1 MEENLKLSQ
10 LWLLENPLLA
20 KKKLCELHQLNE
32 DCKPTYENYYEL
44 ATSIRQ
50 MRALL
55 NDAKSCSIR
64 TRPILLYYASVQ
76 LAKATIIC
84 SQLNSAN
91 HHLTQK
97 HGVSIQSKKI
107 VNGKYLEERIR
118 IEKQGTLITWLQAI
132 STLKHIQY
140 SDVSETTPTQLNSLR
155 GLQLSIKDLWTML
168 PESELYERTGSL
180 TRKVYVDKLEISKER
195 TMFTLPRI
203 LLAQWGLTI
212 DQFEEWIRCQ
222 DIHHILTNIRYNDNK
237 ITLDLG
243 TNLHTILHFTP
254 SSHLFLQYNFRYLN
268 NHDHNTHMIAFNG
281 PQLPWP
287 LSNDLYLQEPIIYY
301 MLLFHLSMLSR
312 YYPLEWLDLIADD
325 TSIDYMSIELL
336 CNHTESVLIR
346 YAIEW
351 FILN

>member
-1 MEENLKLSQ
+1 MEEKLKLSQ

-32 DCKPTYENYYEL
+32 DFKPTYENYYEL
-44 ATSIRQ
+44 STSIRQ

-55 NDAKSCSIR
+55 NDAQSCSIR

-118 IEKQGTLITWLQAI
+118 IEKQGTLITWFQAI
-132 STLKHIQY
+132 STLNRIHYSNLSDSTPIQI
-140 SDVSETTPTQLNSLR
+140 NNLR
-155 GLQLSIKDLWTML
+155 GIQLTIKDLWAML

-180 TRKVYVDKLEISKER
+180 TRKVYTDKIEISNER
-195 TMFTLPRI
+195 IIFTLPRI

-212 DQFEEWIRCQ
+212 DQFEEWIRYQ
-222 DIHHILTNIRYNDNK
+222 DIHHILTNIRYNDNRV
-237 ITLDLG
+237 TLDLG
-243 TNLHTILHFTP
+243 TDLNTFINCSS
-254 SSHLFLQYNFRYLN
+254 SSHLFQKYNFHYFKN
-268 NHDHNTHMIAFNG
+268 DDHNKHNITFYG
-281 PQLPWP
+281 PQLP
-287 LSNDLYLQEPIIYY
+287 
-301 MLLFHLSMLSR
+301 
-312 YYPLEWLDLIADD
+312 
-325 TSIDYMSIELL
+325 
-336 CNHTESVLIR
+336 
-346 YAIEW
+346 
-351 FILN
+351 